1 MTFQISLM
9 SITAQTLRPNV
20 NDLFGRC
27 RSKGNLC
34 VVIFYVSPPQNPA
47 INPDPSIYHRGQQT
61 EMPAMYPVYVL
72 PWPTFCLFANRKSNL
87 LGKLGN
93 IFQVGCWEGRR
104 TPGGRRA
111 GAILAERGGTRWAD
125 FIYCQDHVR
134 YGRVPDKS
142 HFAASAFLWSSINL
156 CSLLRER
163 AGGVTELKDQNFS
176 AFYLDSELIENLKP
190 WTWFMLE

>member
-72 PWPTFCLFANRKSNL
+72 PWPTFCLCLPIVKA
-87 LGKLGN
+87 
-93 IFQVGCWEGRR
+93 IFQENWATFSKSDVGREGGPLEGEEPEPFWRR
-104 TPGGRRA
+104 GEERDGL
-111 GAILAERGGTRWAD
+111 ILVIVKTMSDMDEFRTKVISLPQR
-125 FIYCQDHVR
+125 FCDHQ
-134 YGRVPDKS
+134 
-142 HFAASAFLWSSINL
+142 LIL

-190 WTWFMLE
+190 